1 MKSLKIRLIAA
12 IGAFGLALA
21 GIAAVAQVQ
30 VPYVTSISTSDAMQV
45 IPRGAP
51 GPSNV
56 YATMQQLRSWVFSSN
71 SQQTSGT
78 PAISSCGTSPAVT
91 TGSTDYAGTITT
103 GTGTPTAC
111 TITFS
116 VAYGAAPACVV
127 TSRTAPATST
137 PAYTVS
143 TTAITLA
150 QAAVSSVV
158 WDYICVGRT
167 GT

>member
-1 MKSLKIRLIAA
+1 MKSFKTRILA
-12 IGAFGLALA
+12 IVGAIGLALA
-21 GIAAVAQVQ
+21 GAAAIAQVQ

-56 YATMQQLRSWVFSSN
+56 YATMQQLRSWMFSSN

-78 PAISSCGTSPAVT
+78 PALSSCGTSPAIT
-91 TGSTDYAGTITT
+91 TGSSDYAGTITT
-103 GTGTPTAC
+103 GTGTPTGC
-111 TITFS
+111 VITFS

-143 TTAITLA
+143 TTAITLT
-150 QAAVSSVV
+150 QAAVNSVV
-158 WDYICVGRT
+158 WDYVCVGRT